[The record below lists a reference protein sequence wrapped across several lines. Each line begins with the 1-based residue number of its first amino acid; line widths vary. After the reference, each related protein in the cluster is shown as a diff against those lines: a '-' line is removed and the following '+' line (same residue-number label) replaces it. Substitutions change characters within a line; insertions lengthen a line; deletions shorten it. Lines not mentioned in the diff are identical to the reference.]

1 MKRTMLI
8 AYLIA
13 LHLLLGLILWKSDFI
28 PRVMAKL
35 AGKPH
40 PEELSKHFRDMR
52 AYHSRSTA
60 RVPKGSVFFIGD
72 SIIQGL
78 CVDAVIQPSVN
89 YGIGGDTTVGVLER
103 MGDYAFER
111 ASAVVLCIGGNDL
124 TYRAPEV
131 VVANMEKI
139 IARIDS
145 RLPVIISSV
154 PLVDEG
160 ARDILRGQN
169 TSTSKL
175 NTLLQHLA
183 ANSPRLSFV
192 DHSNLTQAG
201 QLRRDLHDGDGM
213 HPNNEGNRILAANLR
228 TAVISALGEQKSPAN
243 ATIEPA
249 SN

>member
-28 PRVMAKL
+28 PRVMARL
-35 AGKPH
+35 SGKPH
-40 PEELSKHFRDMR
+40 PEELSKHFRNMR

-60 RVPKGSVFFIGD
+60 IVPEGSVFFIGD
-72 SIIQGL
+72 SMIQGL

-89 YGIGGDTTVGVLER
+89 YGIGGDTTVGVMER

-111 ASAVVLCIGGNDL
+111 ATAVVLCIGGNDL

-183 ANSPRLSFV
+183 ARSPRLAFV
-192 DHSNLTQAG
+192 DHSNLTHRG
-201 QLRRDLHDGDGM
+201 QLRPDLHIGDGI

-228 TAVISALGEQKSPAN
+228 IAVLTILVQKHAPVKATGEL
-243 ATIEPA
+243 
-249 SN
+249 